1 MLSMAVSPF
10 NLTKNWIPTVLNSAY
25 VFSTSQQKAFL
36 RRTSN
41 CSVST
46 MFFYQ
51 RPFTLCV
58 RACVCACVRVKRD
71 KYCVFLRGPSFYCC
85 SAGPRL
91 IVLCKTWKLVIID
104 ELQITW
110 LSDMTINGNLI
121 IIDFTNALQWAL
133 LTSYDINICET
144 KLHSAIHSFVK
155 MKVCH
160 VLLYWYFLWYI
171 FSIYQSL
178 YFLWAWP
185 FSARYSVTFSSHWK
199 WTVVWSLCD
208 TCFMW
213 G

>member
-51 RPFTLCV
+51 RP
-58 RACVCACVRVKRD
+58 
-71 KYCVFLRGPSFYCC
+71 SFYCC

-110 LSDMTINGNLI
+110 LSDMTINGHLI
-121 IIDFTNALQWAL
+121 IIDFTNALLWAL

-185 FSARYSVTFSSHWK
+185 FSARYSVTFSSLRTHWK
-199 WTVVWSLCD
+199 WTVIWSLCD

>member
-10 NLTKNWIPTVLNSAY
+10 NLTKNWMPTVLNSAY

-58 RACVCACVRVKRD
+58 RVKRD

-91 IVLCKTWKLVIID
+91 SVLCKTWKLVIID

-155 MKVCH
+155 MKVSC
-160 VLLYWYFLWYI
+160 VALLIFSLIYI
-171 FSIYQSL
+171 FYISESL
-178 YFLWAWP
+178 FPLSLAIFSTLFCYFFLSKDSLEVNRDMISLWHLLHVRLII
-185 FSARYSVTFSSHWK
+185 S
-199 WTVVWSLCD
+199 
-208 TCFMW
+208 
-213 G
+213 